1 MALSRTTP
9 FTGLQPDGLRLG
21 SRRVHCVLRRRTMHM
36 ECVHVAS
43 PGRRCTFWAAKQTP
57 PRIGLGQPRGT
68 ASAILKDVLKDVH
81 FGTPYC
87 DVLKDV
93 RNLI

>member
-36 ECVHVAS
+36 DLFMLPLRAGVA
-43 PGRRCTFWAAKQTP
+43 RY
-57 PRIGLGQPRGT
+57 GQHSKRP
-68 ASAILKDVLKDVH
+68 H
-81 FGTPYC
+81 E
-87 DVLKDV
+87 
-93 RNLI
+93 